1 MARPDVVVAG
11 HICLDI
17 TPLFAEKRSLPLEH
31 VLIPGKLTLMEG
43 VEISP
48 GGAVS
53 NTGLALA
60 RLGYSTA
67 LVGKCGDD
75 ALAGLLEET
84 LEARGGKARLTRTK
98 ESRTSYSVILAPPAT
113 DRIFLH
119 DPGANDTFAAADLDL
134 SVLQG
139 ARLLHFGYPPV
150 MRVLY
155 ENDGAELEAL
165 LEGAQEAGV
174 AVSLDMALPDPD
186 SEAGRLDWESIIRR
200 IAPWVD
206 IFLPSFEELALML
219 DRPLFEELVER
230 AGHGDMVDV
239 VTPDELGRLG
249 DRLTEFEI
257 PIGGIKFGHRG
268 FYLRTGKGERLSALC
283 KKLSLNVEAW
293 RRRELFSESFEVED
307 LASATGA
314 GDASIGGF
322 LAALLDHRQPEGAL
336 TLACAAGAQI
346 CRRYDAQSGLESLV
360 SVDAAIESGWRRH
373 RSEAFAGRFRY
384 QEDKSIWVGP
394 ADSGFDTY
402 PTTPA

>member
-1 MARPDVVVAG
+1 
-11 HICLDI
+11 
-17 TPLFAEKRSLPLEH
+17 
-31 VLIPGKLTLMEG
+31 
-43 VEISP
+43 
-48 GGAVS
+48 
-53 NTGLALA
+53 
-60 RLGYSTA
+60 
-67 LVGKCGDD
+67 
-75 ALAGLLEET
+75 
-84 LEARGGKARLTRTK
+84 
-98 ESRTSYSVILAPPAT
+98 
-113 DRIFLH
+113 
-119 DPGANDTFAAADLDL
+119 
-134 SVLQG
+134 
-139 ARLLHFGYPPV
+139 
-150 MRVLY
+150 
-155 ENDGAELEAL
+155 
-165 LEGAQEAGV
+165 
-174 AVSLDMALPDPD
+174 
-186 SEAGRLDWESIIRR
+186 
-200 IAPWVD
+200 
-206 IFLPSFEELALML
+206 ML